1 MANDLAARLRA
12 RLDPTRP
19 ALAMA
24 AHNAI
29 SAKLAAE
36 AGFDAI
42 WGSGFELSAAHAVP
56 DASILSWDTHLAAMR
71 AMVEVQA
78 APVIADID
86 TGQGN
91 AVNVAYLV
99 PRYAAAGVAA
109 VVMEDKTFP
118 KDSSLRP
125 GGRQELV
132 PIAEFQGK
140 IEAARIAAGPLVIAR
155 IDADSTRLKGT
166 LESQL
171 ASVHAGEVAVFLQPF
186 DRGLRTD
193 APQAGNVVGGVADER
208 EVVGDQPRGHAEL
221 LLDGGGVQPAPTER
235 GVRGRRRGQLQ
246 DGTAHALAEIL
257 VGTDDDA
264 GMALGRETA
273 HRRGDQVVGLDAAAL
288 KDLEA
293 QQGREGL
300 DLRQLEHDVLGR
312 VVALGL
318 VLGQGGEVA
327 IGATEVEE
335 HGAAV
340 RLLGSPEVEQ
350 GLHPAVQGA
359 GGELV
364 GGSPQVGALHREVA
378 TEDQVEAIDEQPAH
392 AGSFRTPPR
401 ASSQKAASNPTKEAG
416 PPSGGPESA
425 EEGRRL
431 TCRRRSWPG
440 SS

>member
-1 MANDLAARLRA
+1 MAHDPAARLRA

-56 DASILSWDTHLAAMR
+56 DASILSWDAHLAAMR

-99 PRYAAAGVAA
+99 PRYAAAGCAA

-155 IDADSTRLKGT
+155 TEALIAGLGQDEAIKRGEAYAEAGADAVLIHSKQKTPDEILAFCRAWSGRVPLVLVPT
-166 LESQL
+166 SYPQL
-171 ASVHAGEVAVFLQPF
+171 SFADVAALGKVGLIICGNHAIRAAVAAMRDCFARIITEGGIAGVEASIASVADIFALQG
-186 DRGLRTD
+186 DGAMREIEKRYLR
-193 APQAGNVVGGVADER
+193 
-208 EVVGDQPRGHAEL
+208 
-221 LLDGGGVQPAPTER
+221 
-235 GVRGRRRGQLQ
+235 
-246 DGTAHALAEIL
+246 
-257 VGTDDDA
+257 
-264 GMALGRETA
+264 
-273 HRRGDQVVGLDAAAL
+273 
-288 KDLEA
+288 
-293 QQGREGL
+293 
-300 DLRQLEHDVLGR
+300 
-312 VVALGL
+312 
-318 VLGQGGEVA
+318 
-327 IGATEVEE
+327 
-335 HGAAV
+335 
-340 RLLGSPEVEQ
+340 
-350 GLHPAVQGA
+350 
-359 GGELV
+359 
-364 GGSPQVGALHREVA
+364 
-378 TEDQVEAIDEQPAH
+378 
-392 AGSFRTPPR
+392 
-401 ASSQKAASNPTKEAG
+401 
-416 PPSGGPESA
+416 
-425 EEGRRL
+425 
-431 TCRRRSWPG
+431 
-440 SS
+440 